1 MSASATSTALPS
13 GYHAP
18 LAVVNANNHG
28 GWIVICN
35 AFGLVVGLI
44 CLAIRVYIRTKV
56 SPPFA
61 LDDWILAAATGL
73 STIQASILFSAVS
86 YGYGKTLKLIQGSHL
101 VLMQERKY
109 AAEILFIIALYLIKC
124 SVVLLYNRIAP
135 DRQHSI
141 AGWAVLGISIIFGI
155 CSVFLVAL
163 RCDLSQPWIQYGKQC
178 DSLYAQWVAIAT
190 FDIISEVALFG
201 LSINLVWGL
210 QTSISRKM
218 RVVSAFSFR
227 LPIIVIAVIRVHYVD
242 NVLSSSNPTLVGAV
256 AGVLMQLELYY
267 SLMSAT
273 IPCLRPFLAN
283 FSTNYGAMGGETVIG
298 GSQIGTTKR
307 DPKGSKGSF
316 VLSSVSNHELSTRG
330 KEKTISDSDGS
341 MNEQIFRPD
350 RGQTNARCTHN
361 SQAVDAS
368 SIGSNESQKMII
380 KKQVEYSV
388 ESDGSRVGSKMW

>member
-1 MSASATSTALPS
+1 
-13 GYHAP
+13 
-18 LAVVNANNHG
+18 
-28 GWIVICN
+28 
-35 AFGLVVGLI
+35 
-44 CLAIRVYIRTKV
+44 
-56 SPPFA
+56 
-61 LDDWILAAATGL
+61 
-73 STIQASILFSAVS
+73 
-86 YGYGKTLKLIQGSHL
+86 
-101 VLMQERKY
+101 
-109 AAEILFIIALYLIKC
+109 
-124 SVVLLYNRIAP
+124 
-135 DRQHSI
+135 
-141 AGWAVLGISIIFGI
+141 
-155 CSVFLVAL
+155 
-163 RCDLSQPWIQYGKQC
+163 
-178 DSLYAQWVAIAT
+178 
-190 FDIISEVALFG
+190 
-201 LSINLVWGL
+201 
-210 QTSISRKM
+210 
-218 RVVSAFSFR
+218 
-227 LPIIVIAVIRVHYVD
+227 
-242 NVLSSSNPTLVGAV
+242 
-256 AGVLMQLELYY
+256 MQLELYY